1 MLSMFL
7 MVQLAATPDSGVF
20 RVDDFP
26 EFLLESGKS
35 YQIPARILVGLDGK
49 PISCDV
55 EQPSDKRRLDKYTCE
70 ILVKRARFAP
80 PKWHD
85 GTPAHGL
92 YRQKIS
98 WAFESPTVLGADL
111 DIAVNKLPVGVKA
124 PAQIFL
130 NVDVDTKAVAA
141 SCANAPSNSLPS
153 PNRSDQA
160 ELIRLACGELI
171 KSWKFFV
178 PTDASGQPLRT
189 IQNFVVLIGEE
200 RRK

>member
-7 MVQLAATPDSGVF
+7 MVQLAATPNSDIF
-20 RVDDFP
+20 KVDDFP
-26 EFLLESGKS
+26 EFLLESKKS
-35 YQIPARILVGLDGK
+35 YQIPARILVGLDGN

-55 EQPSDKRRLDKYTCE
+55 EQPSDKRRLDKYTCD

-111 DIAVNKLPVGVKA
+111 DIAVNKLPIGVKT

-130 NVDVDTKAVAA
+130 NVDVDTKAVAV
-141 SCANAPSNSLPS
+141 SCANAPPWPT

-160 ELIRLACGELI
+160 ELVRLACGELI

-178 PTDASGQPLRT
+178 PKDASGQPLRT
-189 IQNFVVLIGEE
+189 IQNFAVLIGEE
-200 RRK
+200 QRE